1 MASRGQLLLGKQLWT
16 PLLLISVNI
25 PSSVISIIITYNII
39 MLYEMECNAYFV
51 IYAHYKVTFIV
62 FYLVNL
68 SVKIPTQ
75 W

>member
-39 MLYEMECNAYFV
+39 MLYEMERNAYFV